1 MGLEDIKHQL
11 HFFKKEKDNLESS
24 CIFHREMRYYMVKIF
39 IYTFI
44 VCVCVSGYR
53 DIREVTYISNQASL

>member
-11 HFFKKEKDNLESS
+11 HFLKKEKDNLESS
-24 CIFHREMRYYMVKIF
+24 CIFHGEMRYYMVKIF

-44 VCVCVSGYR
+44 VCVCKWIQGYQR
-53 DIREVTYISNQASL
+53 GFIRK